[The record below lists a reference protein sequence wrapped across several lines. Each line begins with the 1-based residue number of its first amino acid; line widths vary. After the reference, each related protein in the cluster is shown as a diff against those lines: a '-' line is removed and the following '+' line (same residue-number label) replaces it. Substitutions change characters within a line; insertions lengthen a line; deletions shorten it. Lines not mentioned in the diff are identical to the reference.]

1 MKFNILVA
9 GLLVGT
15 TLGAVSAHAQDLAI
29 PKGEP
34 GFSWDSLEAFAAA
47 HTDLAGQEL
56 TIWNAWAE
64 PSDKAQF
71 EAVLSYFIDAT
82 GIKVQ
87 NGSSKN
93 YEEQARIDIAAGSPA
108 NVTILPQPGLL
119 ADFAAQGAL
128 VDLGAET
135 TDWLTANYSAG
146 ESWAAL
152 GQYAGPDGTKAQYAF
167 PYKQEVKSLVWY
179 SPDNF
184 AEMGYEIPETF
195 EDLLA
200 LQDQIV
206 ADAQESD
213 VRHDMLLAA
222 MDDLN
227 ERERNILQERRL
239 AEEPKTLEELSQ
251 VYGVSRERV
260 RQIEVRAFEK
270 LQRAMM
276 RIAGDRR
283 LVPVAG

>member
-1 MKFNILVA
+1 
-9 GLLVGT
+9 
-15 TLGAVSAHAQDLAI
+15 I

-34 GFSWDSLEAFAAA
+34 GFSWDSLDAFAAA

-82 GIKVQ
+82 GIAVQ

-108 NVTILPQPGLL
+108 NITILPQPGLL

-135 TDWLTANYSAG
+135 TDWLTENYAAG
-146 ESWAAL
+146 DSWAAL
-152 GQYAGPDGTKAQYAF
+152 GQYEGPDGTVAQYAF
-167 PYKQEVKSLVWY
+167 PFKQEVKSLVWY
-179 SPDNF
+179 SPDYF
-184 AEMGYEIPETF
+184 AEMGYEVPETM
-195 EDLLA
+195 EQLIA

-206 ADAQESD
+206 ADGGTPWCVGIESGGS
-213 VRHDMLLAA
+213 
-222 MDDLN
+222 
-227 ERERNILQERRL
+227 
-239 AEEPKTLEELSQ
+239 T
-251 VYGVSRERV
+251 G
-260 RQIEVRAFEK
+260 
-270 LQRAMM
+270 
-276 RIAGDRR
+276 
-283 LVPVAG
+283 